1 MKAIFVALA
10 MTLSALAL
18 ASQPTDASVREL
30 LKVTESQKLVDA
42 SEAQMDSVMRA
53 TMQQALKGQTVT
65 PDIQESL
72 DDMRGKMIA
81 LMRQEM
87 RWDVLEPKFLDIYKQ
102 SFSQAEVDG
111 MLAFYKSETGRAVI
125 AKMPVV
131 MQHTMQMMQQMML
144 ALMPKLQA
152 VQKETMAEVKAK
164 LRVPNR

>member
-1 MKAIFVALA
+1 MKAIFVALT
-10 MTLSALAL
+10 MTLSASAL

>member
-1 MKAIFVALA
+1 

>member
-1 MKAIFVALA
+1 
-10 MTLSALAL
+10 MTLSASAL

>member
-1 MKAIFVALA
+1 MKAIFVALT
-10 MTLSALAL
+10 MTLSASAL

-53 TMQQALKGQTVT
+53 TMQQAFKGQTVT